1 MKGYQ
6 QLSFKGDA
14 YGKTQQQSHPET
26 LEILCI
32 SALVPRHEGGSR
44 PSAEGA
50 GHVDSSIPLVMSP
63 CTPLPLPLS

>member
-14 YGKTQQQSHPET
+14 YGKTQQQSRPET

-32 SALVPRHEGGSR
+32 SALVTK
-44 PSAEGA
+44 A
-50 GHVDSSIPLVMSP
+50 GRDHLLRGLDMS
-63 CTPLPLPLS
+63 TPQFLS